1 MRANEVPLLLGQHSF
16 SLKQA
21 MHCFC
26 RVPNKSRIPTRCL
39 KRHRGMLPID
49 GLCARPAELGADKSR
64 GLSNRLQFDTH
75 SVLIVRDDLERQRR
89 GVMQYGDVHHVIID
103 LKSSAV
109 ERGRDFHEGRK

>member
-1 MRANEVPLLLGQHSF
+1 
-16 SLKQA
+16 
-21 MHCFC
+21 
-26 RVPNKSRIPTRCL
+26 
-39 KRHRGMLPID
+39 MLPID

-109 ERGRDFHEGRK
+109 ERGRDFPAGRKEAWTVRQRRNAREDAGGAESTRRAPAFLCR